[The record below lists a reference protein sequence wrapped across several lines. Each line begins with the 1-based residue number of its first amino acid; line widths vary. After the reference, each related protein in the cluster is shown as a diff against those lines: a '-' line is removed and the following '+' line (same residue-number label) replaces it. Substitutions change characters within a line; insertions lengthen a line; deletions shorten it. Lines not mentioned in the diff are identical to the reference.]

1 MITKEALI
9 EQLEGSAVLLELRG
23 ENPFKCRAYA
33 NAARAIAELDVDL
46 HEAVQN
52 RTLLERKGIGQAMFE
67 KISHAVETGRLQPYE
82 ELKAATPSGLLEML
96 KIKGLGPKKIR
107 VIHEQLGIKD
117 VVELEYAC
125 IENRLVDLPGFGKKT
140 QEKILERI
148 SYRKQ
153 QRGFH
158 HCHTARHEGE
168 LLLVKLRDREDVA
181 RIEFGGSIRRR
192 NEVVQDIDLI
202 AGCAHPAEL
211 ISFLCE
217 LPEVEREIARSD
229 NKARVLLKSGI
240 AVDLYVTTEER
251 FPYLLHHYTGSKD
264 YHAALEERAKR
275 FGIKISEYG
284 LFLDDHILPCQEERE
299 IFSTLELDYIEPEL
313 RENCGEIEAAAQHR
327 LPSLVTEKDIRG
339 IFHVH
344 STYSDGSASLSEM
357 VEAAERAGLE
367 YIGISDHSQSA
378 FYANGLK
385 EDRIRKQHDEIEQ
398 LRRRFKGIHIFKGI
412 EADILPDG
420 SIDYDDR
427 ILSSFDF
434 VIASVHSR
442 FNMSEREMTDRVI
455 RAMSHPKVTF
465 LGHPTGRILLSRE
478 SYPLAIREIIDAAH
492 RYGVVLEL
500 NSSTYRLDLDWRY
513 CKLAKEAGVRLSIN
527 PDAHA
532 VEGISDTFFGV
543 GIARKGWL
551 SKEDIINTLPLDQ
564 IRSHLMNPRSERNPR
579 L

>member
-1 MITKEALI
+1 MITKESLI
-9 EQLEGSAVLLELRG
+9 EQLEASAVLLELQG
-23 ENPFKCRAYA
+23 ENPFKCRAYT

-46 HEAVQN
+46 HEAVRN
-52 RTLLERKGIGQAMFE
+52 RTLLERNGIGKAMFE
-67 KISHAVETGRLQPYE
+67 KISNAIETGRLGSYE
-82 ELKAATPSGLLEML
+82 ELRAAVPSGLLEML
-96 KIKGLGPKKIR
+96 KIKGLGPKKIK
-107 VIHEQLGIKD
+107 ILHEQLGIKD

-125 IENRLVDLPGFGKKT
+125 IENRLVDLPSFGKKT
-140 QEKILERI
+140 QDKILEGI
-148 SYRKQ
+148 SYRKKQ
-153 QRGFH
+153 MGFH
-158 HCHTARHEGE
+158 HCHTALREGE
-168 LLLVKLRDREDVA
+168 ALLSKLRERKEVVRA
-181 RIEFGGSIRRR
+181 AFGGSVRRR
-192 NEVVQDIDLI
+192 NEIVQDIDLI
-202 AGCAHPAEL
+202 VSNDHPADL
-211 ISFLCE
+211 ISFFCG
-217 LPEVEREIARSD
+217 LPEVEREVARAE
-229 NKARVLLKSGI
+229 NKARVILKSGI
-240 AVDLYVTTEER
+240 AVDLYVATEER
-251 FPYLLHHYTGSKD
+251 FSYLLHHYTGSKD

-275 FGIKISEYG
+275 FGIRISEYG

-313 RENCGEIEAAAQHR
+313 RENRGEIEAASQHR
-327 LPSLVTEKDIRG
+327 LPPLVMEDDLRG

-344 STYSDGSASLSEM
+344 STYSDGSGSLSEM
-357 VEAAERAGLE
+357 IEAAERAGLE

-385 EDRIRKQHDEIEQ
+385 EDRIKKQHEEIEQ

-427 ILSSFDF
+427 ILSAFDF

-442 FNMSEREMTDRVI
+442 FNMSEREMTDRVV

-465 LGHPTGRILLSRE
+465 LGHPTGRILLSRQG
-478 SYPLAIREIIDAAH
+478 YPLAIPEVIEAAQRH
-492 RYGVVLEL
+492 GVILEL
-500 NSSTYRLDLDWRY
+500 NSSPYRLDLDWRY

-527 PDAHA
+527 PDAHG

-564 IRSHLMNPRSERNPR
+564 IKPFLMNKRK
-579 L
+579 

>member
-1 MITKEALI
+1 MMTKEALI
-9 EQLEGSAVLLELRG
+9 EQLEASAVLLELQG
-23 ENPFKCRAYA
+23 ENLFKCRAYT

-46 HEAVQN
+46 HEAVRN
-52 RTLLERKGIGQAMFE
+52 RTLLKRKGIGQAMFE
-67 KISHAVETGRLQPYE
+67 KISDAIETGRLGSYE
-82 ELKAATPSGLLEML
+82 ELRAATPSGLLELL
-96 KIKGLGPKKIR
+96 KIKGLGPKKIKI
-107 VIHEQLGIKD
+107 IHDQLGIKD

-125 IENRLVDLPGFGKKT
+125 IENRLIDLPSFGKKT
-140 QEKILERI
+140 QEKILEGI
-148 SYRKQ
+148 SYRKK

-158 HCHTARHEGE
+158 HCHTARREGE
-168 LLLVKLRDREDVA
+168 ALLTKLRAKEGVVRVG
-181 RIEFGGSIRRR
+181 FGGSIRRR
-192 NEVVQDIDLI
+192 NEIVQDIDLI
-202 AGCAHPAEL
+202 ASCERPTDL
-211 ISFLCE
+211 ISFFCG
-217 LPEVEREIARSD
+217 LPEVEREITRSE
-229 NKARVLLKSGI
+229 NKARVGLKSGI
-240 AVDLYVTTEER
+240 EVDLYVTSEER

-264 YHAALEERAKR
+264 YQAALEERAKR
-275 FGIKISEYG
+275 YGIRVSEYG

-313 RENCGEIEAAAQHR
+313 RENRGEIEAAAQHR

-357 VEAAERAGLE
+357 IEAAERAGLE

-385 EDRIRKQHDEIEQ
+385 EDRIQKQHEEIEQ
-398 LRRRFKGIHIFKGI
+398 LRDRFKGIHIFNGI

-420 SIDYDDR
+420 SIDYEDR

-465 LGHPTGRILLSRE
+465 LGHPTGRILLSRQG
-478 SYPLAIREIIDAAH
+478 YPLAIPEVVEAAR
-492 RYGVVLEL
+492 RYSVVLEL
-500 NSSTYRLDLDWRY
+500 NSSPYRLDLDWRS

-527 PDAHA
+527 PDAHG
-532 VEGISDTFFGV
+532 VEGISDTCFGV
-543 GIARKGWL
+543 GVARKGWL
-551 SKEDIINTLPLDQ
+551 SKEDIINTLPLNQ
-564 IRSHLMNPRSERNPR
+564 IQSFLMSKRR
-579 L
+579 